1 MDFKCQSNYQ
11 PKGDQPKAIEKL
23 SKGIRSGFKFQTLLG
38 VTGSG
43 KTYTMSKTIERINKP
58 TLVISPNKTLAAQLY
73 EEFSGFFPENK
84 VCYFVSYYDY
94 YQPEAYIPQTD
105 TYIEKDAKI
114 NEEIDRLRHEA
125 TQALLTR
132 KDVLI
137 VASVSAIYNLG
148 SPKTYQ
154 KLSLQLSKNQEISR
168 QELMSRLLDLQFE
181 RNDYELWRGRFRKRA
196 QFIDLWLS
204 GEDKIIRILLEK
216 NKIKSLKQ
224 SKAPF
229 GSFEEIKE
237 IAIWPAKFWL
247 TDKQKL
253 NIALSNIALELQNQY
268 QKLKNKNKLVEAE
281 RLKRR
286 TEYDLSM
293 IQETGWCAGIENYSR
308 HLEFRK
314 PGSAPYTLLDYFLY
328 PPKFSEKKLRRTR
341 DYLLF
346 IDESH
351 IAVPQIRGMYYGD
364 QSRKETLVKY
374 GFRLPSALDNRPL
387 KFNEF
392 LKRINQTV
400 FVSAT
405 PQNYEKEKSEQI
417 VEQIIRPTYLLD
429 PIIEIRKTKN
439 QVADLLKEIKK
450 RKQKNQRVLV
460 LTLTKRLAEA
470 LAKYI
475 KENGIKANYLHSDTK
490 TLLRPKVLASLRK
503 GEYEAV
509 VGINLLREGLD
520 LPEVSLIA
528 ILDADKE
535 GFLRDAASLIQIM
548 GRASRHQEGKIIMYG
563 DKITSSMKKAI
574 EETERRRKIQRQFNK
589 KHNLKPS
596 PIKKEIKETLS
607 SLQKEERRGKPRDE
621 FVKEYLKKLK
631 NQLDLAKRN
640 LQYEKMAEIKEEIK
654 KFEKAN

>member
-11 PKGDQPKAIEKL
+11 PRGDQPKAIDKL
-23 SKGIRSGFKFQTLLG
+23 CKGIRSGFKFQTLLG

-73 EEFSGFFPENK
+73 EEFSSFFPENK

-114 NEEIDRLRHEA
+114 NEEIDKLRHEA

-137 VASVSAIYNLG
+137 IASVSAIYNLG

-154 KLSLQLSKNQEISR
+154 KLSLQLSKSQEISR
-168 QELMSRLLDLQFE
+168 QELMARLLDLQFE
-181 RNDYELWRGRFRKRA
+181 RNDYELWRGRFRTRA
-196 QFIDLWLS
+196 QFIDLWPS

-237 IAIWPAKFWL
+237 IEIWPAKFWL

-253 NIALSNIALELQNQY
+253 NIALSNIRLELQNQY
-268 QKLKNKNKLVEAE
+268 QKLKSKGKLMEAE

-293 IQETGWCAGIENYSR
+293 IQETGWCAGIENYSS

-314 PGSAPYTLLDYFLY
+314 TGSPPYTLLDYF
-328 PPKFSEKKLRRTR
+328 PK

-351 IAVPQIRGMYYGD
+351 IAVPQIKGMYYGD
-364 QSRKETLVKY
+364 KSRKETLVKY

-392 LKRINQTV
+392 LKRINQTI

-405 PQNYEKEKSEQI
+405 PQNYEKQKSEQI

-429 PIIEIRKTKN
+429 PITEVRKTKN

-450 RKQKNQRVLV
+450 RKEKDQRVLV

-470 LAKYI
+470 LAKHL
-475 KENGIKANYLHSDTK
+475 KEKGIKATYLHSDTK
-490 TLLRPKVLASLRK
+490 TLLRPRVLANLRK
-503 GEYEAV
+503 GVYEV
-509 VGINLLREGLD
+509 IVGINLLREGLD
-520 LPEVSLIA
+520 LPEVSLIV

-535 GFLRDAASLIQIM
+535 GFLRDATSLIQIM
-548 GRASRHQEGKIIMYG
+548 GRASRHKEGKIIMYG

-574 EETERRRKIQRQFNK
+574 EKTERRRKIQKQFNQK
-589 KHNLKPS
+589 YHLKPS
-596 PIKKEIKETLS
+596 PIKKAIKETLS
-607 SLQKEERRGKPRDE
+607 SLQKAEQRGKPRDE
-621 FVKEYLKKLK
+621 FVREYLKKLK

-640 LQYEKMAEIKEEIK
+640 LQYEKMAEIKKEIK
-654 KFEKAN
+654 KFEKAD